1 MFKCFVFNRKTQHTK
16 SQEDPKFNENRL
28 SIDVST
34 SGMITSNRDVRI
46 TWQRLLTAVII
57 KIPQQAITNKFEMEK
72 MKFSAKNT
80 RYREEP
86 NGNFRS

>member
-1 MFKCFVFNRKTQHTK
+1 MFKCLVFNRKTQHTK

-72 MKFSAKNT
+72 MEVLSKEYKIQRRTKWKF
-80 RYREEP
+80 
-86 NGNFRS
+86 

>member
-34 SGMITSNRDVRI
+34 SGIITSNRGVRI
-46 TWQRLLTAVII
+46 T
-57 KIPQQAITNKFEMEK
+57 
-72 MKFSAKNT
+72 
-80 RYREEP
+80 
-86 NGNFRS
+86 